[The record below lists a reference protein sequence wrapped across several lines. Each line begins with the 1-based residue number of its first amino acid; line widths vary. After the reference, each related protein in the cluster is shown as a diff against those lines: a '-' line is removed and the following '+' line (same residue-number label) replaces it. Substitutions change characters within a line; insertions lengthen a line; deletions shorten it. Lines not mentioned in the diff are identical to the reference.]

1 MKNHK
6 ISGEKEE
13 LKKKKARSSGRKNK
27 KNQYKNKRK
36 KEGIM
41 EEKVV
46 AQGTS
51 KKNQCRCLDVLEAI
65 IRKISKGMF

>member
-41 EEKVV
+41 GRE
-46 AQGTS
+46 G
-51 KKNQCRCLDVLEAI
+51 CRS
-65 IRKISKGMF
+65 RH